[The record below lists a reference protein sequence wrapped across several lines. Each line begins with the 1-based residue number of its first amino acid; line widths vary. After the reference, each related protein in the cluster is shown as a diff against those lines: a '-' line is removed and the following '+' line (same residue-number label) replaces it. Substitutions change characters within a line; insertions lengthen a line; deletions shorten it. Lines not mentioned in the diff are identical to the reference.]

1 MRQRASLA
9 TTNDE
14 RPTINGFYDLLNMLL
29 LDDLDPNDKT
39 ERLAKEFGII
49 VTPYLEKGVAE
60 MCNLSEGIERRG
72 EERGE
77 LLAKKSAVLEMLKD
91 GLSFEKIAQYTK
103 LSLQAIEGI
112 AKNSEVQRKAEK
124 SSERQ

>member
-1 MRQRASLA
+1 MRQRASPA

-29 LDDLDPNDKT
+29 LDDLSPTDKKEKLET
-39 ERLAKEFGII
+39 EFGIT
-49 VTPYLEKGVAE
+49 VTPHLEKGVAE

-72 EERGE
+72 KKIGYDEEH
-77 LLAKKSAVLEMLKD
+77 LFAKREDVLEMLKD

-103 LSLQAIEGI
+103 LSLQAIEEI
-112 AKNSEVQRKAEK
+112 AKDSEEQ
-124 SSERQ
+124 